1 MKLIIDF
8 HNFANASKN
17 RVPVI
22 QKTHGC
28 HYKEHV
34 FHAALGS
41 THVNTWCRK
50 NTEPLKVKAAGTYI
64 NHCGSLVNV

>member
-8 HNFANASKN
+8 KNFVNVSKS
-17 RVPVI
+17 RVHVI

-41 THVNTWCRK
+41 THVNTRCEK
-50 NTEPLKVKAAGTYI
+50 NTEPLKVKAGGTYT
-64 NHCGSLVNV
+64 NHCASLVNV